1 MSLKSWFTRFRP
13 RLSRASA
20 SAMPSKAA
28 PGMPRNGSRLRLMF
42 SSTAVR
48 LSAIYILLFAL
59 CAALLVIYVTA
70 MSERLLA
77 QQTRR
82 TIEEEALDIDR
93 AYDRGGVNLVLR
105 IMERR
110 ARQPGAN
117 LYVIA
122 GPNGEILAGNVA
134 SLQPGVLDD
143 QGWTGMPFTYQPYA
157 EMGATRRHTATAT
170 VLRLDNGLRVLIG
183 RDLGDPSRFR
193 SIVQQALMVALA
205 IMGLGALVIWFGI
218 GRNALR
224 RIDRMSAA
232 SQKIMAG
239 DLSQRLPV
247 GRSGDEF
254 DRLSESLNAMLGRIE
269 KLNEGLRQVSDN
281 IAHDLKTPLTRLRN
295 KAADA
300 LGEDREDVRRVALEG
315 IIGESDQLIRT
326 FNALLMISRVEAGS
340 IAAELS
346 DIDLSA
352 ITADSAELYEP
363 VAEEAGLL
371 MQQEIEPG
379 LIVHG
384 NRELIGQAIFNL
396 LDNAIKYAVGA
407 SEEPRIWVKLAQVD
421 GSLKLSV
428 SDNGP
433 GVPAER
439 REDVTK
445 RFFRLDESR
454 SKPGTGLGL
463 SLVEAVMELHGGAL
477 ELSAT
482 DDKNTEAPGLT
493 VTMVFPQIKR

>member
-1 MSLKSWFTRFRP
+1 MFR
-13 RLSRASA
+13 
-20 SAMPSKAA
+20 
-28 PGMPRNGSRLRLMF
+28 
-42 SSTAVR
+42 STAVR
-48 LSAIYILLFAL
+48 LSALYILLFAL
-59 CAALLVIYVTA
+59 CAAFLVFYVTA
-70 MSERLLA
+70 MSERLLS
-77 QQTRR
+77 QQTQQAVQ
-82 TIEEEALDIDR
+82 EEVTDIQR
-93 AYDRGGVNLVLR
+93 SYERGGINLLLR

-122 GPNGEILAGNVA
+122 APNGEILAGNV
-134 SLQPGVLDD
+134 SSVQPGVLEEE
-143 QGWTGMPFTYQPYA
+143 GWTDVPFRYEPFA
-157 EMGATRRHTATAT
+157 EMGGPRFHLATAN
-170 VLRLDNGLRVLIG
+170 VVKLDNGLRIMVG
-183 RDLGDPSRFR
+183 RDLGDPGRFR
-193 SIVQQALMVALA
+193 GIVRRALMVALA

-218 GRNALR
+218 GRNALK

-254 DRLSESLNAMLGRIE
+254 DRLSDSLNAMLGRIE
-269 KLNEGLRQVSDN
+269 RLNEGLRQVSDN

-300 LGEDREDVRRVALEG
+300 LDDNREDIRRNALEG

-340 IAAELS
+340 IAAEMS
-346 DIDLSA
+346 EVDLSA
-352 ITADSAELYEP
+352 ISADSAELYEP
-363 VAEEAGLL
+363 AAEEAGLAL
-371 MQQEIEPG
+371 TTEIEPG
-379 LIVHG
+379 LIVNG

-396 LDNAIKYAVGA
+396 LDNAIKYAAG
-407 SEEPRIWVKLAQVD
+407 SPDGPRITVKLARSD
-421 GSLKLSV
+421 GLIRLSV
-428 SDNGP
+428 CDNGTGIP
-433 GVPAER
+433 PEKRKEV
-439 REDVTK
+439 VK
-445 RFFRLDESR
+445 RFVRLDESR

-482 DDKNTEAPGLT
+482 QDDKPQAPGLT
-493 VTMVFPQIKR
+493 ATMVFPAPKL